1 MRNWYM
7 RWRETDEAKWCGFML
22 PLLAVTVLAMLP

>member
-7 RWRETDEAKWCGFML
+7 RWRETDEAKWCGFMAVWTFVVM
-22 PLLAVTVLAMLP
+22 LALVA